1 MTTSDRPPA
10 APRQRQR
17 NPRGQ
22 GGQLRQELITAAR
35 KLLTSADAESELT
48 IRGVT
53 RAAGVH
59 PQAFYLHFDNLDAL
73 LYEVYAAEFS
83 ELTSALQQAAAAAEP
98 GAAALRAMCQEYAR
112 FALSQPARYRL
123 LMTVR
128 GQHHADWRP
137 DQLPGAPALRL
148 LREALAAARPS
159 RHPSASQPQQQ
170 SSGQSPDQAVV
181 LLWAT
186 LHGLVTLRVSR
197 PSFPWPPIEQ
207 LVDQAVDT
215 SVSSLA
221 DPPAPELGHQRART
235 E

>member
-1 MTTSDRPPA
+1 MTTSGGPPA
-10 APRQRQR
+10 ATRRRQR

-35 KLLTSADAESELT
+35 KLLASADAESELS
-48 IRGVT
+48 IRGVA

-83 ELTSALQQAAAAAEP
+83 ELTSALQQAGVGAEP

-148 LREALAAARPS
+148 LREALAAARPG
-159 RHPSASQPQQQ
+159 RHHPSASQQQ
-170 SSGQSPDQAVV
+170 SRGQSPDQAVI

-197 PSFPWPPIEQ
+197 PSFPWPPIGQ

-215 SVSSLA
+215 SLNSLA
-221 DPPAPELGHQRART
+221 DPQAPELGHRRLET
-235 E
+235 K

>member
-1 MTTSDRPPA
+1 MTTPGRTPA
-10 APRQRQR
+10 ATRRQR

-22 GGQLRQELITAAR
+22 GGQLRHELITAAR
-35 KLLTSADAESELT
+35 KLLASADAETELS
-48 IRGVT
+48 IRGVA

-73 LYEVYAAEFS
+73 LYEVYAAEFA
-83 ELTSALQQAAAAAEP
+83 ELTSALQQAAVGAEP

-128 GQHHADWRP
+128 GQHHAAWPP
-137 DQLPGAPALRL
+137 DQLRAPPALRL

-159 RHPSASQPQQQ
+159 RHPSPSPPQQQ
-170 SSGQSPDQAVV
+170 PSGQSPDQAVF

-207 LVDQAVDT
+207 LIDQAVDT
-215 SVSSLA
+215 SLNSPA
-221 DPPAPELGHQRART
+221 GPQAPELGHRRARP

>member
-1 MTTSDRPPA
+1 MTTSGRPPA
-10 APRQRQR
+10 AARRQR

-35 KLLTSADAESELT
+35 QLLASAGAESELS
-48 IRGVT
+48 IRGVA

-83 ELTSALQQAAAAAEP
+83 ELTSALQQAAAGAEP

-128 GQHHADWRP
+128 GQHHAGWRP

-148 LREALAAARPS
+148 LREALAAARPGS
-159 RHPSASQPQQQ
+159 RHPSASRQQ
-170 SSGQSPDQAVV
+170 SRGQSPDQAVV

-215 SVSSLA
+215 SLNSLA
-221 DPPAPELGHQRART
+221 DPPAPELGHRRART

>member
-1 MTTSDRPPA
+1 MTTSGRPPA
-10 APRQRQR
+10 AARRQR

-35 KLLTSADAESELT
+35 QLLASAGAESELS
-48 IRGVT
+48 IRGVA

-83 ELTSALQQAAAAAEP
+83 ELTSALQQAAAGAEP

-128 GQHHADWRP
+128 GQHHAGWRP

-148 LREALAAARPS
+148 LREALAAARPG
-159 RHPSASQPQQQ
+159 RHHFPASPQQ
-170 SSGQSPDQAVV
+170 SRGQSPDQAVV

-215 SVSSLA
+215 SLNSLA
-221 DPPAPELGHQRART
+221 GPQAPELDHRRPEAR
-235 E
+235 

>member
-1 MTTSDRPPA
+1 MTTPGRPPA
-10 APRQRQR
+10 AARRQR

-35 KLLTSADAESELT
+35 QLLASAGAESELS

-73 LYEVYAAEFS
+73 LYEVYAAEFA
-83 ELTSALQQAAAAAEP
+83 ELTTALHQAAAGAEP
-98 GAAALRAMCQEYAR
+98 GAAALRAMCQQYAR

-128 GQHHADWRP
+128 GQHHAGWRP

-148 LREALAAARPS
+148 LREALAAARPAG
-159 RHPSASQPQQQ
+159 HPSASQPQQQ
-170 SSGQSPDQAVV
+170 SRGQSPDQAVV

-215 SVSSLA
+215 SIGSL
-221 DPPAPELGHQRART
+221 DGPQAPEPEAQPR
-235 E
+235 

>member
-22 GGQLRQELITAAR
+22 GRQPTPRTHHRRSQAANQR
-35 KLLTSADAESELT
+35 RRR
-48 IRGVT
+48 IRTHHPGCH

-83 ELTSALQQAAAAAEP
+83 ELTSALQQAAAGAEP

-181 LLWAT
+181 MLWAT

-215 SVSSLA
+215 SVNSLA

>member
-1 MTTSDRPPA
+1 MTTSGRTPA
-10 APRQRQR
+10 ATGRQR

-35 KLLTSADAESELT
+35 KLLASAGAESELS
-48 IRGVT
+48 IRGVA

-83 ELTSALQQAAAAAEP
+83 ELTSALQQAAAGAEP

-128 GQHHADWRP
+128 GQHHAGWRP
-137 DQLPGAPALRL
+137 DQLPGAPALRM
-148 LREALAAARPS
+148 LREALAAARPDGHS
-159 RHPSASQPQQQ
+159 SASPQQPR
-170 SSGQSPDQAVV
+170 GQSPDQAVV

-207 LVDQAVDT
+207 LIDQAVDT
-215 SVSSLA
+215 SIGSLA
-221 DPPAPELGHQRART
+221 GPQAPEPGHRRPEAG
-235 E
+235 

>member
-1 MTTSDRPPA
+1 MTTSDGPPA
-10 APRQRQR
+10 ADRQRQR

-22 GGQLRQELITAAR
+22 GGRLRQELITAAR
-35 KLLTSADAESELT
+35 KLLASADAESDLT
-48 IRGVT
+48 IRGIS

-59 PQAFYLHFDNLDAL
+59 PQAFYLQFDNLDAL

-83 ELTSALQQAAAAAEP
+83 ELTSALQQAAAGAGP
-98 GAAALRAMCQEYAR
+98 GAPALRAMCQEYAR

-128 GQHHADWRP
+128 GQHHAGWRP

-159 RHPSASQPQQQ
+159 QRPSASQPVQQV
-170 SSGQSPDQAVV
+170 SGHSPDQAVV

-186 LHGLVTLRVSR
+186 LHGLVTLRVGR
-197 PSFPWPPIEQ
+197 PSFPWPSIEQ
-207 LVDQAVDT
+207 LIDQAVDT
-215 SVSSLA
+215 SINSLA
-221 DPPAPELGHQRART
+221 GPPASKPDHQRART
-235 E
+235 K

>member
-1 MTTSDRPPA
+1 MTTSGRPPA
-10 APRQRQR
+10 ATRRQR

-35 KLLTSADAESELT
+35 QLLASADAESELS

-83 ELTSALQQAAAAAEP
+83 ELTTALRQAAADAEP
-98 GAAALRAMCQEYAR
+98 GAALRAMCQEYAR

-128 GQHHADWRP
+128 GQHHAGWRP

-148 LREALAAARPS
+148 LREALAAARPAGHHS
-159 RHPSASQPQQQ
+159 PASPQQTR
-170 SSGQSPDQAVV
+170 GQSPDQAVL

-207 LVDQAVDT
+207 LIDQAVDT
-215 SVSSLA
+215 SLNSLA
-221 DPPAPELGHQRART
+221 VLPMSPGSLNDENARRW

>member
-1 MTTSDRPPA
+1 MTTSEGSPTA
-10 APRQRQR
+10 APRRRR

-22 GGQLRQELITAAR
+22 GGQLRGELITAAR
-35 KLLTSADAESELT
+35 KVLASADAESELT

-83 ELTSALQQAAAAAEP
+83 TLAGALQQASVGAEP

-128 GQHHADWRP
+128 GQPHADWRP

-148 LREALAAARPS
+148 LREALAAARPDAREPRGNRS
-159 RHPSASQPQQQ
+159 PQQPP
-170 SSGQSPDQAVV
+170 GQSPDQAVV

-186 LHGLVTLRVSR
+186 LHGLVTLRVTR

-215 SVSSLA
+215 ILTSLA
-221 DPPAPELGHQRART
+221 
-235 E
+235 